1 VDLTRRRLLFAM
13 LGAPAALAACRRG
26 PPDLRF
32 SGKLLGQSADT
43 GHLLRDGLESQP
55 DRLEKVGVAIVGAGA
70 SGLSAAWKLARSGLD
85 DFVVLD
91 LEDHAGGTSASG
103 QNAVSAFPW
112 GAHYV
117 PVPQPDDRA
126 LLELLAE
133 TGTLEGKDAAGQPII
148 AEEQLCRAPQERLFF
163 AGRWHEGVYP
173 RYGQS
178 REEAAQ
184 LQAFEAEVD
193 RWVAFRDAR
202 GRRAFTLPSA
212 AGGEGPEIDA
222 LDRLSMGDFLAQK
235 GLTSPRLR
243 WWVEYACRDDYGT
256 TLDTTSAHAGLFYF
270 AARVDR
276 PGVRAAELVT
286 WPEGNGR
293 LIRHLAGVAGERLRT
308 GMLVTDVRPAE
319 GGVEIRAFDV
329 ARRGPVGF
337 LARHAIV
344 ALPRFLVKHVVA
356 PYRSSPPA
364 HFAAFTYSS
373 WMVANVTLRAR
384 PREKS
389 FPLAWD
395 NVIHGS
401 KSLGYV
407 VATHQTG
414 KDQGS
419 TVWTYYL
426 PLLDGTPA
434 EARARLLSATW
445 ADWAAVVVA
454 DLSRVHPEIAEQIE
468 NLDVWR
474 WGHAMVRPTVGFLRG
489 GALAAARA
497 PLGDIHF
504 ANTDLSGMALFEE
517 AQHWGVAAAE
527 SILASRGATFRT
539 SL

>member
-1 VDLTRRRLLFAM
+1 MELTRRGLLLSL
-13 LGAPAALAACRRG
+13 LGAPVALAACRRG
-26 PPDLRF
+26 PPELRF
-32 SGKLLGQSADT
+32 SGTLLGQSAGA
-43 GHLLRDGLESQP
+43 GHLLRDGFRAEP
-55 DRLEKVGVAIVGAGA
+55 DHFTKVGVAIVGAGA
-70 SGLSAAWKLARSGLD
+70 SGLSAAWKLARSGMD

-117 PVPQPDDRA
+117 PVPLADNRA
-126 LLELLAE
+126 LVELLTE
-133 TGTLEGKDAAGQPII
+133 TGTIEGADSAGQPLF

-163 AGRWHEGVYP
+163 AGRWHEGLYP

-212 AGGEGPEIDA
+212 AGGEAAEIDA
-222 LDRLSMGDFLAQK
+222 LDRLSMGDFLTQK
-235 GLTSPRLR
+235 GLTSSRLR
-243 WWVEYACRDDYGT
+243 WWVDYACRDDYGT
-256 TLDTTSAHAGLFYF
+256 TLDTTSAHAGMFYF
-270 AARVDR
+270 AARVER
-276 PGVRAAELVT
+276 PGARAAEFVT
-286 WPEGNGR
+286 WPDGNGR
-293 LIRHLAGVAGERLRT
+293 LIRHMGAAAGERLRT
-308 GMLVTDVRPAE
+308 GLLVTDVRPVA
-319 GGVEIRAFDV
+319 GGVEIRALDV
-329 ARRGPVGF
+329 AERRPVGF

-356 PYRSSPPA
+356 PYRASPPA
-364 HFAAFTYSS
+364 HLGAFTYSS
-373 WMVANVTLRAR
+373 WMVANLTLRGR
-384 PREKS
+384 PRERS

-395 NVIHGS
+395 NVIHDS

-414 KDQGS
+414 KDYGS

-434 EARARLLSATW
+434 EARARLFSATW
-445 ADWAAVVVA
+445 SDWAAVVVA
-454 DLSRVHPEIAEQIE
+454 DLERVHPGIAEQIE

-474 WGHAMVRPTVGFLRG
+474 WGHAMVRPTVGLMRG

-517 AQHWGVAAAE
+517 AQHWGVSAAE
-527 SILASRGATFRT
+527 AVLAARGVVFRT